1 MVRKSNNKKQS
12 NREGKIMTLN
22 EIIKIQSIIDNRKI
36 AVDTYKTLNTNYYF
50 SKSKK
55 EKITLGD
62 MHIDHFLRAIKV
74 SKLKKIK
81 GY

>member
-12 NREGKIMTLN
+12 NRGGKIMTLN

-55 EKITLGD
+55 EKVT
-62 MHIDHFLRAIKV
+62 F
-74 SKLKKIK
+74 
-81 GY
+81 